1 MAPEELR
8 THIAQQASSERAPSE
23 PAGRPMSLDVATCS
37 LPVSSA
43 KVLAIADEIAAFAYE
58 SNSRHDHCAA
68 IGLVE
73 AARSHK
79 EDAFAYEWCATM
91 LRRHAASMTER
102 QPEENVA
109 MSHAASDSKQQ

>member
-1 MAPEELR
+1 MDSN
-8 THIAQQASSERAPSE
+8 ISNNQSASPV
-23 PAGRPMSLDVATCS
+23 PALASATCS

-58 SNSRHDHCAA
+58 SNSRHDLCAA

-79 EDAFAYEWCATM
+79 DDAFAYEWCATM

-102 QPEENVA
+102 QPEENDRGEPRREGSA
-109 MSHAASDSKQQ
+109 